1 MNDFGTVVGNCFG
14 AGSGFIDKNGL
25 ISYVNYTALGNGD
38 VFYTQLSG
46 INDVGE
52 VVGSFSAVPEPA
64 SLVSLLVG
72 ISALA
77 LAITLQKCRD

>member
-1 MNDFGTVVGNCFG
+1 LDCFG
-14 AGSGFIDKNGL
+14 AGSGFKDKNGL
-25 ISYVNYTALGNGD
+25 ISYVNYTVPGNGD

-52 VVGSFSAVPEPA
+52 VVGSFSNAPEPS

-77 LAITLQKCRD
+77 LAITLHKF